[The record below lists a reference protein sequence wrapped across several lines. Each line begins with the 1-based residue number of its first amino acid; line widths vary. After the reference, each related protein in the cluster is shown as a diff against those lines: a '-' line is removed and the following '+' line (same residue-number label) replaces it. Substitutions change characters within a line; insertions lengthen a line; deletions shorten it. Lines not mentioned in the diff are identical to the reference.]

1 MSTEVYKF
9 EGFRLDAANRQ
20 LERQGTRIELN
31 SRYLD
36 VLILLVREQGN
47 LIAKQRFIDDAWSGV
62 PVTDEA
68 LTQAIR
74 TIRRQLGDDAT
85 KPQFI
90 ETIPKHGYRFI
101 APVEEVAGTAP
112 ARAAAS
118 VGTNQDSHF
127 LLWRA
132 GTLGGII
139 AGVLGGVI
147 YGLAEASGP
156 LTGGAAGISVVLVY
170 VCMTATVAFLGGAG
184 VAFGIVAAARMQPR
198 NPLAMVIGGA
208 VGGLVIGAVVKLIG
222 TDAFLLL
229 FGKAP
234 ADMTGAF
241 EGLLLGAAIG
251 LAVAITF
258 GHGSVSIRRA
268 ALVGCLTTGLA
279 GALIPLLGGQMLGG
293 SLELLT
299 LSFPNSQLRFGHNGL
314 FFGENGFGPVAQ
326 VVTGALEGILFGGST
341 VAAMALAKDGDK
353 LKPESLFADASLGA
367 PRRSR

>member
-1 MSTEVYKF
+1 MSTEVYEF

-36 VLILLVREQGN
+36 VLILLVREHGS
-47 LIAKQRFIDDAWSGV
+47 LVAKQRFIDDAWSGV

-74 TIRRQLGDDAT
+74 TIRRQLGDDAS

-90 ETIPKHGYRFI
+90 ETVPKHGYRFI
-101 APVEEVAGTAP
+101 APMEVAGTAP
-112 ARAAAS
+112 AEAAS
-118 VGTNQDSHF
+118 IVGTSHASHF

-139 AGVLGGVI
+139 AGVLGGMI

-184 VAFGIVAAARMQPR
+184 VSFGIVAAFRMQPR

-208 VGGLVIGAVVKLIG
+208 AGGLVIGAVVKLIG

-229 FGKAP
+229 FGKTP

-251 LAVAITF
+251 LAVAFTF

-268 ALVGCLTTGLA
+268 ALVGCLTTGVA
-279 GALIPLLGGQMLGG
+279 GALVPVLGGQMLGG

-299 LSFPNSQLRFGHNGL
+299 LSFPNSQLRFGEIGL
-314 FFGENGFGPVAQ
+314 FFGENGFGPIAQ

-341 VAAMALAKDGDK
+341 VAAMALAKDGNK
-353 LKPESLFADASLGA
+353 LKPEGFFADAGFDAS
-367 PRRSR
+367 RRYR